1 MSSTSSQLCI
11 VMLPQTKYTP
21 KPNFHSKF
29 KEGKKPWKNDS
40 YTKENKGGPS
50 KEDLRRKNLCL
61 HANNL
66 GSQDIDMQRGRHA
79 TFEFFLKMMKRRRRR
94 KRNILQPKKRGIK

>member
-1 MSSTSSQLCI
+1 MNLTRGLQN
-11 VMLPQTKYTP
+11 VLPRTKYPP
-21 KPNFHSKF
+21 KPHFHSKF

-40 YTKENKGGPS
+40 YTKENEGGPS

-66 GSQDIDMQRGRHA
+66 GSQDIDVPRGRH
-79 TFEFFLKMMKRRRRR
+79 TTLNFSPKMIKRGRRR
-94 KRNILQPKKRGIK
+94 KHNQGIF